1 MLNLE
6 CKNGSIEILSVRET
20 RNFSNGMRM
29 KMVDITIDGQKTTL
43 DTVEDVLTI
52 PEMVTDFTITNSKTG
67 VVMGKFEGYTLSNLS
82 RNAQGDRVS
91 NMVSFMKEGN

>member
-6 CKNGSIEILSVRET
+6 CKNGSLEILSVRET
-20 RNFSNGMRM
+20 RNFNNGIRM
-29 KMVDITIDGQKTTL
+29 KMVDITIDGKNTTL
-43 DTVEDVLTI
+43 DNVEDVLTT
-52 PEMVTDFTITNSKTG
+52 PEVVTDFTITNHKTS

-82 RNAQGDRVS
+82 RDAQGDRVT